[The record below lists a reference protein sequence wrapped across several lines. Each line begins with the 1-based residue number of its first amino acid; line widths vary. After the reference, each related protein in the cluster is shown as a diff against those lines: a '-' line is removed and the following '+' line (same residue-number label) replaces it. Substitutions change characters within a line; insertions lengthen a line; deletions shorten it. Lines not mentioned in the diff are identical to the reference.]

1 MKRTELPL
9 QFTNKGEKLFGVLHL
24 PSASGKYPCVV
35 MCHGF
40 TGNKAEDHF
49 LFTKTARKLAEK
61 GIAAFRFDFRGSG
74 DSEGAFERMTVGTE
88 ISDAKEAVKFIKKHK
103 NIDKNSIGLVGLSM
117 GGFVAAYLSGNIP
130 GIKAVALWSAVGRY
144 EKDFGKNLKVN
155 FRAKN
160 LKAKDIGG
168 VVLGKGFFKAGI
180 WYDGLNL
187 ISVNEYKE
195 PLLIVHSDNDKA
207 VPFSDAELYYKTSG
221 SKVKELKKIAGGGHT
236 YGERGTEPE
245 VIDYTVKWMKKHL
258 AGKSKLRQ
266 K

>member
-1 MKRTELPL
+1 MKKIELPL

-24 PSASGKYPCVV
+24 PSASTKYPCVV

-40 TGNKAEDHF
+40 TGHKAEDHF

-61 GIAAFRFDFRGSG
+61 GIAAFRFDCRGSG

-88 ISDAKEAVKFIKKHK
+88 ISDAKEAVKFIRKQK
-103 NIDKNSIGLVGLSM
+103 NIEAKKVGLIGLSM
-117 GGFVAAYLSGNIP
+117 GGFVAAYLSGNVP
-130 GIKAVALWSAVGRY
+130 GIKAVALWSAVGQY
-144 EKDFGKNLKVN
+144 KKVFGKNLKVN

-160 LKAKDIGG
+160 IKVKDVGG
-168 VVLGKGFFKAGI
+168 VSVGKGFFKAGI

-187 ISVNEYKE
+187 ISINEFRE

-221 SKVKELKKIAGGGHT
+221 SEIRELRKIKGGGHT
-236 YGERGTEPE
+236 YGESGTEPE
-245 VIDYTVKWMKKHL
+245 VIDYTAKWMKKHL
-258 AGKSKLRQ
+258 AARL
-266 K
+266 